1 MAVDTLFI
9 LQLPFI
15 FVCVL
20 LCISYKPLNAQA
32 KRRCPAQLPPG
43 LLNRA
48 SLTSHAL
55 EATIHGFK
63 LVKTPPYPLTR
74 ARRPT
79 ISRRVS
85 YLYYI
90 LYVIYTPHAL
100 EASYALKLIKTPPDL
115 LNRASLAF
123 LALEAFTI
131 RLLASQNSAKLYRRT
146 SVTVKTL

>member
-15 FVCVL
+15 FVCVCVL

-90 LYVIYTPHAL
+90 YYIYPACTRGFIRTLTIQTSARPTN
-100 EASYALKLIKTPPDL
+100 S
-115 LNRASLAF
+115 RASHLAC
-123 LALEAFTI
+123 TQGYT
-131 RLLASQNSAKLYRRT
+131 ASNHSKLRQTY
-146 SVTVKTL
+146 

>member
-1 MAVDTLFI
+1 MHSR
-9 LQLPFI
+9 
-15 FVCVL
+15 L
-20 LCISYKPLNAQA
+20 LY
-32 KRRCPAQLPPG
+32 
-43 LLNRA
+43 
-48 SLTSHAL
+48 
-55 EATIHGFK
+55 GFK

-85 YLYYI
+85 YLYYN
-90 LYVIYTPHAL
+90 IYTPHAL
-100 EASYALKLIKTPPDL
+100 EASYGLKLVKTPPDL
-115 LNRASLAF
+115 LTRASLTL